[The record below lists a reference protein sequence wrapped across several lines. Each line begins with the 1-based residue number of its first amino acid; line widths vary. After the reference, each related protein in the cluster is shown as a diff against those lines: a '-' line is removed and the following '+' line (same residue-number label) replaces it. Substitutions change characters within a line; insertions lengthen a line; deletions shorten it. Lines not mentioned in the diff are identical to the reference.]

1 VDVAVVAAAAAFA
14 VLNGV
19 NDGGTLVAMGLK
31 MPSVKLGTGLLL
43 LAGSVVAVPLLLGT
57 AVAVTLADRLVSF
70 EGETG
75 RVAILVAVLSAMGV
89 VAWLAHRSLPT
100 SLTLALVGGL
110 TGAGLGSG
118 LPIAWGWLA
127 FVLAMAAIA
136 PALGA
141 ALGYALSRMALRM
154 SRPGG
159 ASAAVQGAHRFAFA
173 GQCVAYGAND
183 GQKMLAVF
191 MIATATQTSR
201 PPVLTILAIGLLF
214 LLGSMLGVRRF
225 SGTLA
230 TGILPARPINTVAAE
245 MSSAM
250 AVLASAGAG
259 APVSMTQAVAG
270 GLVGSGIS
278 DGYRRIRW
286 RTASQI
292 AVAWALTLPMA
303 VVLSAA
309 LAAGYD
315 VFR

>member
-1 VDVAVVAAAAAFA
+1 VDVAVVAVAAAFA

-43 LAGSVVAVPLLLGT
+43 LAGSVVAVPLLWGT
-57 AVAVTLADRLVSF
+57 AVAVTLADRLVTF

-75 RVAILVAVLSAMGV
+75 RVAILLATLSAMGV

-127 FVLAMAAIA
+127 FVLAMAAFA

-141 ALGYALSRMALRM
+141 ALGYALSRMALRI

-159 ASAAVQGAHRFAFA
+159 APAAIQGTHRLAFA

-191 MIATATQTSR
+191 MIATSTQADR
-201 PPVLTILAIGLLF
+201 PSLPTILAIGLLF
-214 LLGSMLGVRRF
+214 LIGSMIGVRRF

-230 TGILPARPINTVAAE
+230 TGVLPARPVNTVAAE
-245 MSSAM
+245 ISSAM

-303 VVLSAA
+303 VALSAA